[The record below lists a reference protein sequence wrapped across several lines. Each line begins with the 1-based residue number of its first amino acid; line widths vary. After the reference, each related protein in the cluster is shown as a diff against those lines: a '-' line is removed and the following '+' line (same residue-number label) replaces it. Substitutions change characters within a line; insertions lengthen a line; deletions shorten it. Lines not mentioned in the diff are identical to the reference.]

1 MTPTSTLQED
11 QTPVMSGQSPESP
24 ADGVGRYVYAVVD
37 AGSTLPEGLDG
48 LDGAPL
54 RTVACGEVAAV
65 VADVAVERG
74 AGRRRDL
81 LAHSAVVDGL
91 AAELVVVPVQFGAI
105 LADDDSVVEDF
116 LAPHHD
122 RFLGYL
128 EALDGRTQLTLQA
141 AYHESAGLAEVVA
154 ADPQIADLRRRTR
167 DLPEDAGYADRV
179 RLGELVARAME
190 LKREDDSAVLLD
202 SVLPRV
208 VDHVE
213 RPVGGVDQLLD
224 VALLVDDDRVA
235 ELEEHLESLAEAV
248 HERIRLRLM
257 GPMAPYDF
265 VGAD

>member
-1 MTPTSTLQED
+1 VTPGSALQEHQEQD
-11 QTPVMSGQSPESP
+11 VPGQPPEP

-37 AGSTLPEGLDG
+37 AGATLPDGLAG

-54 RTVACGEVAAV
+54 RTVLCGEVAAV
-65 VADVAVERG
+65 VADVAVDRG
-74 AGRRRDL
+74 PGRRKDL
-81 LAHSAVVDGL
+81 LAHSAVVDAL
-91 AAELVVVPVQFGAI
+91 AAEVVIVPVQFGAI
-105 LADDDSVVEDF
+105 LADDDSVAEDF
-116 LAPHHD
+116 LRPNHD
-122 RFLGYL
+122 RFLAYL

-141 AYHESAGLAEVVA
+141 TYHESAALAEVVA

-167 DLPEDAGYADRV
+167 ELPEDAGYADRV
-179 RLGELVARAME
+179 RLGELVSRAME
-190 LKREDDSAVLLD
+190 HKREEDAAVLLD

-213 RPVGGVDQLLD
+213 RPGSGVDHLLD

-265 VGAD
+265 VGGD